1 MSTGQQFQ
9 SNGLRTRE
17 IRPFNPVK
25 KRPEYQLGSR
35 RPIAEFF
42 RRPTRGAVK
51 FCVNAGVHPDL
62 VSYTSVVAAAGAGIC
77 FWQAKWL
84 GALLIPAVIFCYLR
98 LWLNMLDGM
107 VALASGKASLRGEIV
122 NDLPDRISDVIIF
135 VGAAHS
141 GLCHIL
147 GGYWVAI
154 FALVVAYVG
163 ISGPAVGVQREFS
176 GLMSKPWRMVML
188 HAGAWI
194 TLGLLWWGDGRLR
207 YGGFTIL
214 DWTFVIIIA
223 GCLETIC
230 IRLIRVLRAL
240 RAPEFAP
247 NDGRS

>member
-1 MSTGQQFQ
+1 MSTGHQFQ

-17 IRPFNPVK
+17 TRPFYSVK

-77 FWQAKWL
+77 FWQAKGF

-188 HAGAWI
+188 HVGAWI

-240 RAPEFAP
+240 RAPEFAL